1 MKPRAAFAALIAAPL
16 LAALSACASLPDD
29 GSFAP
34 IPRAAAPYFDPL
46 VFFAGTST
54 GRGVLDKVVTGK
66 VPVRVESRGTLLRPG
81 VMELVQVVSEG
92 DKEPRTRRWEIR
104 KAGEGRWEGTLTDA
118 DGLVELYAKGN
129 LLTIQYRMDGNYD
142 VTQRLTLSPD
152 GSRAYNELKVEL
164 LGATVAVLAEEIVQT
179 P

>member
-66 VPVRVESRGTLLRPG
+66 VPVRVESTGRLLRPG
-81 VMELVQVVSEG
+81 LLELVQVVTEG
-92 DKEPRTRRWEIR
+92 DKEPRTRRW
-104 KAGEGRWEGTLTDA
+104 
-118 DGLVELYAKGN
+118 
-129 LLTIQYRMDGNYD
+129 
-142 VTQRLTLSPD
+142 
-152 GSRAYNELKVEL
+152 
-164 LGATVAVLAEEIVQT
+164 
-179 P
+179 